1 MIVREISRKK
11 QRNLPFCK
19 EMSKISLVVK
29 WVSTRRIPPA
39 KTDTHRRLLRFPLAL
54 HLCSA
59 APRQARPHFRLLFFL
74 ARKTFSHIPPHIRTY
89 THADTRYI
97 GTVARFWLDFLLF
110 RCRLAH
116 QTIESC
122 NFPHIHQHTRMND
135 HTHTQPNT
143 HTYGCIR
150 VPHQVK
156 TEIPGRLMRSFLSFV
171 AVLRHGI
178 FAIRAVRLCTIV
190 RSLQ

>member
-1 MIVREISRKK
+1 MGQHTSNSTRKDGYAS
-11 QRNLPFCK
+11 PSVAVPACA
-19 EMSKISLVVK
+19 SLVLCC
-29 WVSTRRIPPA
+29 SPTGTATLSPA
-39 KTDTHRRLLRFPLAL
+39 VFP
-54 HLCSA
+54 CSENI
-59 APRQARPHFRLLFFL
+59 
-74 ARKTFSHIPPHIRTY
+74 FSHPSTHTHI
-89 THADTRYI
+89 HTRYI